1 MTTTRPHPVRCTE
14 RAGGSGAKSHREKHV
29 MKRTSAVALAIGAV
43 ALLLAGCSGS
53 DESTDANGLRK
64 GTTGTNTGAAPT
76 TGGGAPTTPAKAGG
90 GSGGPASQTTC
101 GQFKALDSTAEKS
114 AIEQMLA
121 ENPDSPFA
129 GSPNVALGTAKLVC
143 LAPSYADTTVVVAAG
158 IVEKAK

>member
-1 MTTTRPHPVRCTE
+1 
-14 RAGGSGAKSHREKHV
+14 

-53 DESTDANGLRK
+53 NESTDANGLRK
-64 GTTGTNTGAAPT
+64 GTTGTSTSTTPTTSAKADGASGAGTSTSTAPT
-76 TGGGAPTTPAKAGG
+76 TSAKADGA
-90 GSGGPASQTTC
+90 SGGPASQTTC
-101 GQFKALDSTAEKS
+101 GQFRALDSAAEKS

-143 LAPSYADTTVVVAAG
+143 LAQSNADTTVVAAAG

>member
-1 MTTTRPHPVRCTE
+1 
-14 RAGGSGAKSHREKHV
+14 

-53 DESTDANGLRK
+53 NESTDANGLRK
-64 GTTGTNTGAAPT
+64 GTTGTSTST
-76 TGGGAPTTPAKAGG
+76 APTTPTTSAKADGASG
-90 GSGGPASQTTC
+90 AGTSTSTAPTTSAKADGASGGPASQTTC
-101 GQFKALDSTAEKS
+101 GQFRALDSAAEKS

-143 LAPSYADTTVVVAAG
+143 LAQSNADTTVVAAAG

>member
-1 MTTTRPHPVRCTE
+1 
-14 RAGGSGAKSHREKHV
+14 

-53 DESTDANGLRK
+53 NESTDANGLRK
-64 GTTGTNTGAAPT
+64 GTTGTSTSTTPT
-76 TGGGAPTTPAKAGG
+76 TSAKADGA
-90 GSGGPASQTTC
+90 SGGPASQTTC
-101 GQFKALDSTAEKS
+101 GQFRALDSAAEKS

-143 LAPSYADTTVVVAAG
+143 LAQSNADTTVVAAAG